1 MSSSLKDLQC
11 IAVCE
16 VEVSSVIQNKSTHP
30 LRPCRQ
36 TLAAHGRPRL
46 SYREHHWIAPM
57 RLTAAQPDPWLR
69 PVNLQPSQNK
79 TGDPMAQLVWH
90 CLASADRLPVV
101 VRIPAGHSGVS
112 SATRRKATPKKP
124 SQNKTIPTKRSHGPS
139 DPPKKSEIDK
149 NKFRSQYPPPNKEER
164 DIGRE

>member
-36 TLAAHGRPRL
+36 TFAAHGRPRL

-101 VRIPAGHSGVS
+101 VRIPAGPLGSL
-112 SATRRKATPKKP
+112 
-124 SQNKTIPTKRSHGPS
+124 NC
-139 DPPKKSEIDK
+139 DPPKGNGRRPQK
-149 NKFRSQYPPPNKEER
+149 NQSDTYRGTWPSSSACSIALYW
-164 DIGRE
+164 